1 MWVIKSE
8 VNCWVT
14 NKSRTQL
21 EEWVWGDREIGG
33 KPNYQI
39 KECRSACFQN
49 NVGNIRLLWEGQAGK
64 HGEIPIRTVDFD
76 LGQEKRE

>member
-14 NKSRTQL
+14 NKSRAQL
-21 EEWVWGDREIGG
+21 KEWVGGDREIGG

-39 KECRSACFQN
+39 KECRNACFQN
-49 NVGNIRLLWEGQAGK
+49 SVGDIRLLWEGQ

-76 LGQEKRE
+76 LGQEERE